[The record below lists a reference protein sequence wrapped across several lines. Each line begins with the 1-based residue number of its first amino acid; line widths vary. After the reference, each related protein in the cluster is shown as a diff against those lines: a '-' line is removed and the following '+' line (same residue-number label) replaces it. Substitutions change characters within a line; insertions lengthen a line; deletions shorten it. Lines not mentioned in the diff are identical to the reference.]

1 MAMEEQAG
9 SLEQH
14 IQKLMERWNLLTPVM
29 LQMGI
34 IDELLDRKLLLAE
47 REGDGYTLTIT
58 REGLSLEQ
66 GSDPFVHASMR
77 TTREQWEKIFAGS
90 KTYATIFRFELE
102 PERDVVYLN
111 EMSLVERFSSV
122 LQALVS
128 LNMG

>member
-1 MAMEEQAG
+1 MEEQAG

-14 IQKLMERWNLLTPVM
+14 IKKLMERWNLLTPVM

-34 IDELLDRKLLLAE
+34 IDDLLDRKLLLAE
-47 REGDGYTLTIT
+47 REGDSYTLTIT

-66 GSDPFVHASMR
+66 GSDPFVHATLR
-77 TTREQWEKIFAGS
+77 TTHEQWEKIFAGS

-102 PERDVVYLN
+102 PERDVVYLK